1 MKVIGITSSIAGGK
15 STVTSYLRQKGYVV
29 LDADEISHHALDKGT
44 RSYYQVKEMFMD
56 CMDEDRN
63 IDRKKLGKI
72 VFNDERLKKQLE
84 DIIHPYVSSTMKKQ
98 IQQSHEDVIF
108 LDIPLLYEAH
118 FEYLCDKI
126 IVVYVDEK
134 TQCERLMKRNHI
146 DKDEALHLMQQ
157 QISIEEK
164 KKKADYVLD
173 NTLGFEDLYQ
183 NIERIL
189 TSEIVHE

>member
-15 STVTSYLRQKGYVV
+15 STVTNYLRQKGYVV
-29 LDADEISHHALDKGT
+29 LDADEISHHALDKGE
-44 RSYYQVKEMFMD
+44 RSYYQVKEMFRE
-56 CMDEDRN
+56 CVDEDRN
-63 IDRKKLGKI
+63 IDRQKLGKI
-72 VFNDERLKKQLE
+72 VFNDQRMKKQLE

-98 IQQSHEDVIF
+98 IQQCHQDVIF

-126 IVVYVDEK
+126 IVVYVDEN

-146 DKDEALHLMQQ
+146 DKQEARHLMQQ
-157 QISIEEK
+157 QMSIEEK
-164 KKKADYVLD
+164 KNKADYILD

-189 TSEIVHE
+189 NSEIVHE

>member
-15 STVTSYLRQKGYVV
+15 STVTNYLRKKGYTV

-44 RSYYQVKEMFMD
+44 RSYYQVMEMFKE
-56 CMDEDRN
+56 CVDENRN
-63 IDRKKLGKI
+63 INRHKLGQI
-72 VFNDERLKKQLE
+72 VFNDSRMKKQLE

-98 IQQSHEDVIF
+98 IQQSDEDVIF

-126 IVVYVDEK
+126 IVVYVDEDI
-134 TQCERLMKRNHI
+134 QCERLMKRNHI
-146 DKDEALHLMQQ
+146 DKQEAFHLMQQ
-157 QISIEEK
+157 QMSIEEK
-164 KKKADYVLD
+164 KNKADYVLD
-173 NTLGFEDLYQ
+173 NSLGFEDLYQ

-189 TSEIVHE
+189 NSEIIYE

>member
-15 STVTSYLRQKGYVV
+15 STVTNYLRQKGYTV

-56 CMDEDRN
+56 CMDENRH
-63 IDRKKLGKI
+63 IDRQKLGKI
-72 VFNDERLKKQLE
+72 VFNDERMKKQLE
-84 DIIHPYVSSTMKKQ
+84 DIIHPFVSSTMKKY
-98 IQQSHEDVIF
+98 IQQSKENIIF

-126 IVVYVDEK
+126 IVVYVDEQ
-134 TQCERLMKRNHI
+134 TQCKRLMERNHI
-146 DKDEALHLMQQ
+146 DKQEALHLMQQ
-157 QISIEEK
+157 QMSIEEK
-164 KKKADYVLD
+164 KDKADYIID
-173 NTLGFEDLYQ
+173 NTLGFENLYQ

-189 TSEIVHE
+189 NSEIIHE